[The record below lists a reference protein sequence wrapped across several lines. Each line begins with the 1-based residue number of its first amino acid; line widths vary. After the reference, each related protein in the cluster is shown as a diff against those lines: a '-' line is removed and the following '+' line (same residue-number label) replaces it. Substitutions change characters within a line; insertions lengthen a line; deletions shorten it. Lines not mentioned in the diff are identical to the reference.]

1 MKKLIY
7 LLFVII
13 MCSACT
19 DAQIENY
26 KNSDRG
32 LEVWNYEF
40 DGHLYVIARGMYTDS
55 GVGITHSPNCSCH
68 NNEE

>member
-7 LLFVII
+7 LLFFTI

-19 DAQIENY
+19 EAQIENY

-40 DGHLYVIARGMYTDS
+40 DGHLYVIAKGAYTDS

-68 NNEE
+68 NKE